1 MTSDDENPLMSFPS
15 KAAEEEERAKLPR
28 QNIYESGM
36 NVGTGEWGPTPQ
48 KYVKREDYAEVE
60 RSNVI
65 LEKNV
70 RDLQKQ
76 LNQAH
81 KRIATLVERRS
92 KMALSRMC
100 LTGKE
105 IRECLLEDMEMLR
118 DGRWVPDD
126 DSIDVHKEYVEE
138 LYRRSKGGGG

>member
-1 MTSDDENPLMSFPS
+1 MTW
-15 KAAEEEERAKLPR
+15 KH
-28 QNIYESGM
+28 
-36 NVGTGEWGPTPQ
+36 
-48 KYVKREDYAEVE
+48 EV
-60 RSNVI
+60 VI